1 MTAFFLQQLINGLT
15 LGAVYGL
22 IAIGYTMVYGIIG
35 MINFAH
41 GEVYMVS
48 AYLCAIG
55 LALLSFFGIHSFPLL
70 IFATLVFTIVVTGVY
85 GWAIERI
92 AYRPLRNSTR
102 LAPLISAIG
111 MSLILQNYVQL
122 SQGPNQQGI
131 PTLLSGALRMTVG
144 DGVVQI
150 TWTKVF
156 ILVAALVGM
165 LILTWIIQY
174 TRLGRICRATQ
185 QDRRMAAILGI
196 NTDRVISLVFVIGAA
211 MAGLAGVLVTMNYGT
226 FDFYIGFIIG
236 IKAFTAAVL
245 GGIGSL
251 PGAMLGGLLLGV
263 AEAQF
268 AGLVNSD
275 YKDVFSFAL
284 LVAILVAWLSLFL
297 APQGINQF
305 ALLLNKQDTLTEFD
319 TLVPGRFQAMRDGTR
334 VTYTEEL
341 SKDRGELAGI
351 FISQKDLNSSNQER
365 GISILVAEKG
375 TQNIQADGSRYLI
388 LHNGYR
394 YDGNPGQ
401 ANYRAIQYDTY
412 GVMLPK
418 PEASS
423 EVSER
428 DAVPTADLFG
438 SDNPRYQA
446 ELQWRLSTPLLVF
459 VVTLLAVPLSRVN
472 PRQGRF
478 LKLLPAILLYM
489 GYLALLI
496 AVRGQLDKGKIP
508 MANGLWWVHGLF
520 LAIGLLLF
528 YWEPLRLKL
537 ASSRAGRE
545 VAHG

>member
-1 MTAFFLQQLINGLT
+1 MAAFFLQQLINGLT

-55 LALLSFFGIHSFPLL
+55 LALLAYFGIHSFPLL
-70 IFATLVFTIVVTGVY
+70 IFGTLVFTIIVTGVY

-131 PTLLSGALRMTVG
+131 PTLMHGVLRLTVG

-150 TWTKVF
+150 TWTKIF
-156 ILVAALVGM
+156 ILLAAFVGM
-165 LILTWIIQY
+165 VVLSWIINHTQ
-174 TRLGRICRATQ
+174 LGRVCRATQ
-185 QDRRMAAILGI
+185 QDRRMAAILGN
-196 NTDRVISLVFVIGAA
+196 NTDRVISLVFMIGAA

-251 PGAMLGGLLLGV
+251 PGAMLGGQLLGV

-284 LVAILVAWLSLFL
+284 LVAILIFR
-297 APQGINQF
+297 PQG
-305 ALLLNKQDTLTEFD
+305 LL
-319 TLVPGRFQAMRDGTR
+319 GRP
-334 VTYTEEL
+334 V
-341 SKDRGELAGI
+341 
-351 FISQKDLNSSNQER
+351 
-365 GISILVAEKG
+365 VAK
-375 TQNIQADGSRYLI
+375 
-388 LHNGYR
+388 
-394 YDGNPGQ
+394 
-401 ANYRAIQYDTY
+401 
-412 GVMLPK
+412 V
-418 PEASS
+418 
-423 EVSER
+423 
-428 DAVPTADLFG
+428 
-438 SDNPRYQA
+438 
-446 ELQWRLSTPLLVF
+446 
-459 VVTLLAVPLSRVN
+459 
-472 PRQGRF
+472 
-478 LKLLPAILLYM
+478 
-489 GYLALLI
+489 
-496 AVRGQLDKGKIP
+496 
-508 MANGLWWVHGLF
+508 
-520 LAIGLLLF
+520 
-528 YWEPLRLKL
+528 
-537 ASSRAGRE
+537 
-545 VAHG
+545 

>member
-1 MTAFFLQQLINGLT
+1 
-15 LGAVYGL
+15 
-22 IAIGYTMVYGIIG
+22 

-55 LALLSFFGIHSFPLL
+55 LALLSFFGIHSLPLL

-111 MSLILQNYVQL
+111 MSLILRNYVQL

-185 QDRRMAAILGI
+185 RDRRMAAISGI

-263 AEAQF
+263 AGSPVRR
-268 AGLVNSD
+268 AGEFGLQRC
-275 YKDVFSFAL
+275 
-284 LVAILVAWLSLFL
+284 LFL
-297 APQGINQF
+297 CAAGGDPDFSPAGAAGTSAGGQG
-305 ALLLNKQDTLTEFD
+305 LRRL
-319 TLVPGRFQAMRDGTR
+319 
-334 VTYTEEL
+334 
-341 SKDRGELAGI
+341 
-351 FISQKDLNSSNQER
+351 
-365 GISILVAEKG
+365 
-375 TQNIQADGSRYLI
+375 
-388 LHNGYR
+388 
-394 YDGNPGQ
+394 
-401 ANYRAIQYDTY
+401 Y
-412 GVMLPK
+412 G
-418 PEASS
+418 
-423 EVSER
+423 
-428 DAVPTADLFG
+428 
-438 SDNPRYQA
+438 
-446 ELQWRLSTPLLVF
+446 
-459 VVTLLAVPLSRVN
+459 
-472 PRQGRF
+472 
-478 LKLLPAILLYM
+478 
-489 GYLALLI
+489 
-496 AVRGQLDKGKIP
+496 
-508 MANGLWWVHGLF
+508 
-520 LAIGLLLF
+520 
-528 YWEPLRLKL
+528 
-537 ASSRAGRE
+537 
-545 VAHG
+545 

>member
-1 MTAFFLQQLINGLT
+1 MAAFFLQQLINGLT

-55 LALLSFFGIHSFPLL
+55 LALLAYFGIHSFPLL
-70 IFATLVFTIVVTGVY
+70 IFGTLVFTIIVTGVY

-131 PTLLSGALRMTVG
+131 PTLMHGVLRITVG

-150 TWTKVF
+150 TWTKIF
-156 ILVAALVGM
+156 ILLAAFVGM
-165 LILTWIIQY
+165 VVLSWIINHTQ
-174 TRLGRICRATQ
+174 LGRVCRATQ

-196 NTDRVISLVFVIGAA
+196 NTDRVISLVFMIGAA

-275 YKDVFSFAL
+275 YKDVFSFAW
-284 LVAILVAWLSLFL
+284 LVAILIFR
-297 APQGINQF
+297 PQG
-305 ALLLNKQDTLTEFD
+305 LL
-319 TLVPGRFQAMRDGTR
+319 GRP
-334 VTYTEEL
+334 
-341 SKDRGELAGI
+341 
-351 FISQKDLNSSNQER
+351 
-365 GISILVAEKG
+365 LVAK
-375 TQNIQADGSRYLI
+375 
-388 LHNGYR
+388 
-394 YDGNPGQ
+394 
-401 ANYRAIQYDTY
+401 
-412 GVMLPK
+412 V
-418 PEASS
+418 
-423 EVSER
+423 
-428 DAVPTADLFG
+428 
-438 SDNPRYQA
+438 
-446 ELQWRLSTPLLVF
+446 
-459 VVTLLAVPLSRVN
+459 
-472 PRQGRF
+472 
-478 LKLLPAILLYM
+478 
-489 GYLALLI
+489 
-496 AVRGQLDKGKIP
+496 
-508 MANGLWWVHGLF
+508 
-520 LAIGLLLF
+520 
-528 YWEPLRLKL
+528 
-537 ASSRAGRE
+537 
-545 VAHG
+545 